1 MSRERWVVAVV
12 AGGVRAGNISQ
23 QRQLRRHQ
31 VSSDISALLA
41 APRNVFP
48 SERNILQNKTIKTIS
63 LITITIAKHWSKLN
77 IWKVA
82 QNYKIMESTLP
93 QVRNVLNKISAIKN
107 LSSLYRG
114 LLLHSDSI
122 TDSDGSYIWHS
133 IFSLN
138 TDLVKDT
145 GLLLLPLRIVKHDR
159 FN

>member
-1 MSRERWVVAVV
+1 M
-12 AGGVRAGNISQ
+12 GGGRGGGGCQGWKYLSATATEASPGVKWHLCTA
-23 QRQLRRHQ
+23 RR
-31 VSSDISALLA
+31 SSECL
-41 APRNVFP
+41 P
-48 SERNILQNKTIKTIS
+48 SERNILQNKIIKTIS